1 MTAILDIMHSNF
13 ELRGYTV
20 KKHGRHRG
28 MRDLNEIG
36 TSMGQTMGG
45 YWLNHG
51 SYSNFLS
58 LKLIILKYSRRK
70 RVKFYILFACCMFIA
85 GLFFKLYIEILF

>member
-1 MTAILDIMHSNF
+1 MVARQLKHMIQLPIKVSPRASKKKCNQSGPYPDDSHIGYNAF
-13 ELRGYTV
+13 ELRGYLRGGYTV

-45 YWLNHG
+45 
-51 SYSNFLS
+51 
-58 LKLIILKYSRRK
+58 
-70 RVKFYILFACCMFIA
+70 
-85 GLFFKLYIEILF
+85 

>member
-1 MTAILDIMHSNF
+1 MIQLHKVSPRASKKNCNQSGPYPDDSHIGYNAFEPHSNQF

-45 YWLNHG
+45 
-51 SYSNFLS
+51 
-58 LKLIILKYSRRK
+58 
-70 RVKFYILFACCMFIA
+70 
-85 GLFFKLYIEILF
+85 